1 MASKLRKIIQ
11 RYLFRCKEGT
21 AIKTINVKT
30 ISETVAKLC
39 QEANYYLGSDMLEA
53 FQKAYDRELSQ
64 TGREIIEQL
73 MKNAQIAAD
82 EKVPMCQDT
91 GFAVIFVELGQDVRI
106 EGGLLEDAVNEG
118 VRRGYTEGYLRR
130 SIVGHP
136 LERINTG
143 DNTPA
148 VLHVKLVPGEQMK
161 IIVAPKGGGSENMSA
176 IKMLK
181 PSEGV
186 EGVKKFILDTV
197 RAAGPNPCPPII
209 VGVGIGGT
217 MEKAALIAK
226 EALLRPVG
234 TPSPRPEIAE
244 LESEILGDVNALGI
258 GPQGLGGICTALAVH
273 VEIYPAHI
281 ASLPVAVN
289 INCHAG
295 RHREAIL

>member
-1 MASKLRKIIQ
+1 
-11 RYLFRCKEGT
+11 
-21 AIKTINVKT
+21 
-30 ISETVAKLC
+30 
-39 QEANYYLGSDMLEA
+39 
-53 FQKAYDRELSQ
+53 
-64 TGREIIEQL
+64 L
-73 MKNAQIAAD
+73 MNNAQIAAD

-91 GFAVIFVELGQDVRI
+91 GFAVVFVELGQDVHI

-118 VRRGYTEGYLRR
+118 VRRGYTGGYLRK

-136 LERINTG
+136 LERVNTG

-181 PSEGV
+181 PAEGV

-197 RAAGPNPCPPII
+197 RAAGPNPCPPVI

-234 TPSPRPEIAE
+234 TSSPRPEIAA
-244 LESEILGDVNALGI
+244 LESEILNDVNALGI

-289 INCHAG
+289 INCHAS